1 METAMRSVNVVHAH
15 GPPIPRGP
23 GPPGWGLSSI
33 DAWTA
38 RRGYP
43 EPRRGPKR
51 VEQGRK
57 PSVVRRLNA
66 APEPTAAPPVATSN
80 GINPSADRGGPVG
93 VLRTVG
99 HAATSLHSIASVG
112 FAAAWLMVGV
122 LLLALAVISAVS
134 DPPRL
139 PSEDELARASTRVAH
154 ERAVPER
161 R

>member
-1 METAMRSVNVVHAH
+1 MRSVDIVHAH
-15 GPPIPRGP
+15 GPPIPRDP

-33 DAWTA
+33 YAWTA
-38 RRGYP
+38 GPGYP
-43 EPRRGPKR
+43 EPRRGSKR

-57 PSVVRRLNA
+57 PSAVRGLNA
-66 APEPTAAPPVATSN
+66 APEPTSASPVATSN
-80 GINPSADRGGPVG
+80 GINPSADRGGAVG

-99 HAATSLHSIASVG
+99 HAATSLRSTASGG

-139 PSEDELARASTRVAH
+139 PSEDEVARASTHVPH
-154 ERAVPER
+154 ERGFPER
-161 R
+161 F